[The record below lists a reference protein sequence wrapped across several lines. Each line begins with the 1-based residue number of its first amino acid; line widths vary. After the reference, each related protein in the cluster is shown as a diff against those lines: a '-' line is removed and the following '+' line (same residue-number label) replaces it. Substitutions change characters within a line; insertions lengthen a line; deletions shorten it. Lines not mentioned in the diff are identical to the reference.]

1 MADETIVRT
10 IKIDVEGANKSLASV
25 DKAQEKVTASTGKL
39 DSQMSALPGP
49 LGKAKAGVK
58 ALGTAFKA
66 LLANPIV
73 LLIAAI
79 VAALAGLFKA
89 FTKTQQGAD
98 KMKDAMA
105 GVSAVVDAVVDRLA
119 KLFKAL
125 VKVFQGDFKGAA
137 DEFRG
142 AVTGIKDELIGAA
155 QAAVA
160 YEKAMRDLYNAETAL
175 ITANA
180 ERTRQIA
187 ELRLLARD
195 YTASVE
201 ERRDAIV
208 EADRLE
214 KESLEANLKLQE
226 QRIANMKQD
235 IENTPELQRTREQ
248 LRKLAEEE
256 AKLIGLQTQSLQ
268 AQRKLKAELNTLDR
282 EVAAAAKAEADEQAK
297 IEQEKAD
304 LLAAE
309 LEKKAAIQAE
319 IDKAESERLAKL
331 AEEERLRIESL
342 ETYKRNQRAI
352 THEGRLE
359 NLRNELEAGAI
370 LQEEYDLRL
379 IDLEAQHQQE
389 LADIKDQARIDQMN
403 AERQAQ
409 ADRERLAQEQI
420 ALEQTIAA
428 AKEGIY
434 QDSLNALIG
443 FLGEGSKAAKA
454 VAIADATKSAIQGA
468 INAFTSVIKLPAP
481 FGPILAPIA
490 AASALAAGMANVR
503 KIAQSPD
510 PKLPGGRGS
519 GGGSVPSV
527 ALARPDASAGVGDIV
542 QTDVGIGQDVN
553 IVQDRTSRRATKAYV
568 VESEVTAAA
577 DLARQREQEVEL

>member
-39 DSQMSALPGP
+39 EGQMAALPGP

-490 AASALAAGMANVR
+490 AATALAAGMANVR